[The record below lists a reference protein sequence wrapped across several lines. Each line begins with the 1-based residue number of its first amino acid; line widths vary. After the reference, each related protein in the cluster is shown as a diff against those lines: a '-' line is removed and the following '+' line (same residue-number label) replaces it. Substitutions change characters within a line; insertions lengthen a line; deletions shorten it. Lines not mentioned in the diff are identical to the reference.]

1 MISINPLNNK
11 KYKIPDKLDDKKHID
26 DFLKNN
32 KNKKVVLVQGLGF
45 VGSVMSLV
53 CANSLSENYA
63 VIGVDLPNESS
74 YWKIKSINEGF
85 FPIKSS
91 DKKVDVFFKN
101 ARKKNNFYA
110 TYDNYSYSKADIIII
125 NINLDVQKN
134 SNFYADIK
142 NYDVDLNPFTN
153 SIKIISKNCKEDVI
167 ILVESTVPPGTCQKL
182 IYPIFKT
189 EFKNRRLNLNKLKLG
204 HSYERVMPGPDYINS
219 IQNFYRVYSGI
230 DKKSEKSIEK
240 FLKTIIS
247 TDNYP
252 LTKLSNTNATEM
264 SKVLENSYRSMNIA
278 FMVEWSRFAEN
289 ANVNLYEVI
298 DAIKMRPTHSNM
310 MFPGIGV
317 GGYCL
322 TKDPLLASWSKKNI
336 FKRNEGLSQSEKAV
350 EINDKMPLEAFNFLK
365 SEINLES
372 IENLN
377 ILLLGVSYR
386 SEVSDTRYTPVEQLY
401 NYLSSE
407 NCKIKLHDPYVNF
420 WEEKKIYIKDNIDK
434 LFKDNFDVIVFCT
447 SHNYYKNS
455 KKLINLILSQKKLF
469 ILDTVG
475 VLKNNEINILKT
487 KFTVRVLGS
496 GDIN

>member
-1 MISINPLNNK
+1 
-11 KYKIPDKLDDKKHID
+11 
-26 DFLKNN
+26 
-32 KNKKVVLVQGLGF
+32 
-45 VGSVMSLV
+45 
-53 CANSLSENYA
+53 
-63 VIGVDLPNESS
+63 
-74 YWKIKSINEGF
+74 
-85 FPIKSS
+85 
-91 DKKVDVFFKN
+91 
-101 ARKKNNFYA
+101 
-110 TYDNYSYSKADIIII
+110 
-125 NINLDVQKN
+125 
-134 SNFYADIK
+134 
-142 NYDVDLNPFTN
+142 
-153 SIKIISKNCKEDVI
+153 
-167 ILVESTVPPGTCQKL
+167 
-182 IYPIFKT
+182 
-189 EFKNRRLNLNKLKLG
+189 
-204 HSYERVMPGPDYINS
+204 MPGPDYINS

-487 KFTVRVLGS
+487 KFTVRVLGR